1 MSASLQAAQE
11 ERLVEQIAPLMAMT
25 KDDPEAFMRLACGS
39 PPLRRWQKAVTDE
52 IKAKLER
59 GERRIRILV
68 RSCHGAGKT
77 FLAAGLTEWFT
88 VTRPEARGITTAP
101 TWAGVEHLLWPEIR
115 RLHRDS
121 VFGEAGFGRCLTTQ
135 LIMAPE
141 WFTIGLSTNKS
152 PNLEGHHSRT
162 AALRVVDEAKAVP
175 GSIFDATEG
184 GLDAP
189 EIFDLWISTPSVA
202 WGHFYDRDITQARE
216 GDGIIRKVVTID
228 DLIAEGIPGKAEWKA
243 DRLLW
248 WGEDSDEYQSR
259 ALARYLTDSERNL
272 FPPTWVEK
280 AMALRHEVLEG
291 KVFAGLD
298 VAGSVDG
305 DENAIVRGRG
315 FDGDGFLEVTGID
328 AWREPNTMRTRER
341 ALRFLNED
349 TGERRP
355 MAIDT
360 VGIGKGLY
368 DSLAEKNHE
377 VVSFVAQAKANDPTR
392 YFNRKAELAFLVR
405 GLLEEEKLVLPA
417 KRNPIAARLLTQMAG
432 MRFKITTKGQKQLVD
447 PDDSPDLVDA
457 LLIFVHAAIVG
468 LGRGII
474 AGVGAVK
481 PQARATRGGIR
492 NTKPDAA

>member
-1 MSASLQAAQE
+1 MVAPLQAAQE
-11 ERLVEQIAPLMAMT
+11 ERLVELIAPLMAAT
-25 KDDPEAFMRLACGS
+25 KDDPEAFLRLACSS
-39 PPLRRWQKAVTDE
+39 PPLRKWQKDVTDQV
-52 IKAKLER
+52 KAKLAK
-59 GERRIRILV
+59 GERRIRVLV

-77 FLAAGLTEWFT
+77 FLAAGLTEWFSM
-88 VTRPEARGITTAP
+88 TRPEARGVTTAP
-101 TWAGVEHLLWPEIR
+101 TWSGVENLLWPEIR

-135 LIMAPE
+135 LVMAPE
-141 WFTIGLSTNKS
+141 WFTIGLSTDRP

-175 GSIFDATEG
+175 GPIFDATEG
-184 GLDAP
+184 LLDAP

-202 WGHFYDRDITQARE
+202 YGHFYDRDITHARE

-248 WGEDSDEYQSR
+248 WGEESDEYQSR

-280 AMALRHEVLEG
+280 AMALPRVDPDT
-291 KVFAGLD
+291 KVFGSLD

-305 DENAIVRGRG
+305 DENAAMRGRG
-315 FDGDGFLEVTGID
+315 FDSNGFLQVDEID
-328 AWREPNTMRTRER
+328 AWKEPNTMKTRER
-341 ALRFLNED
+341 FLRFVNED

-368 DSLAEKNHE
+368 DSLTEKRHE

-392 YFNRKAELAFLVR
+392 FFNRKAELAFFTR
-405 GLLEEEKLVLPA
+405 GLLEDEKLILPA
-417 KRNPIAARLLTQMAG
+417 KRNPVAARLLTQMAG

-457 LLIFVHAAIVG
+457 LLIFVHAALVG

-474 AGVGAVK
+474 AGVGAVR
-481 PQARATRGGIR
+481 PQVRAERGGIR
-492 NTKPDAA
+492 HTKPDAA